1 MKTFIYFNL
10 KDKPENMGQSQLTD
24 DLELFIKTNSEIL
37 VNAKVDGNKLIFDK
51 EEGQGYAIV
60 SNVPED
66 FEN

>member
-10 KDKPENMGQSQLTD
+10 KDKPENMGQSQLTNN
-24 DLELFIKTNSEIL
+24 LEQFLED
-37 VNAKVDGNKLIFDK
+37 NAKILPNAKLDGNKLIFDK

-60 SNVPED
+60 SDVPED